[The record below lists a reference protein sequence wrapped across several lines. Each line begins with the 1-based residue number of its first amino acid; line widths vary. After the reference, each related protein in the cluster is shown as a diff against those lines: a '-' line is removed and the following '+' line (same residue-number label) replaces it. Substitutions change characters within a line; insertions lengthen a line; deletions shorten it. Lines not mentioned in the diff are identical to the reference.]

1 MSKIQNKE
9 TKKKN
14 TISLGAEDN
23 VYIFFYLLSEGHS
36 TFRYPGNFTRLVV
49 KGAAV
54 ALEDFPQA

>member
-23 VYIFFYLLSEGHS
+23 VYIFQSIIS
-36 TFRYPGNFTRLVV
+36 
-49 KGAAV
+49 
-54 ALEDFPQA
+54 